1 MNQTNMT
8 KRSDIHRKNKNGKG
22 MLLKSV
28 VVIILLALVGT
39 LGYGAKMLTDT
50 KKVLNSSYRPR
61 ISSKTNKTL
70 PTVNPLKQPISVL
83 ILGVD
88 DNDERGL
95 GSARTDTMILLTFDS
110 QKSEVSMVS
119 IPRDTNTQITSDEF
133 VGMDKINTAYTY
145 GKEESSIKAVEDL
158 MDIPVNYYATVDF
171 QAFVEVIDALN
182 GIEVDVPMDINE
194 SYASD
199 NSGKTIVPKGLQTL
213 DGEKALAFARIRKID
228 NDIERGKRQQIVIEK
243 TIQKA
248 VSSDL
253 LFNYKD
259 LLNAVDGHFWTD
271 MPSDIMFS
279 IAQHSL
285 NKKFSFNS
293 YAFDWDSYDD
303 PETGASMV
311 VLFDDSL
318 NYISHKLRVSLG
330 LDEEDERDEEG
341 YEFQTNGIISPKND
355 PYGNSYGY
363 EQTNNYYDDNS
374 EDGW

>member
-8 KRSDIHRKNKNGKG
+8 RRSDIHRKNKNGKG
-22 MLLKSV
+22 MLLKSI
-28 VVIILLALVGT
+28 VVIVLLALVGT

-70 PTVNPLKQPISVL
+70 PTVDPLKQPISVL
-83 ILGVD
+83 ILGID

-145 GKEESSIKAVEDL
+145 GKEEASIKAVEDL

-248 VSSDL
+248 VDV
-253 LFNYKD
+253 F
-259 LLNAVDGHFWTD
+259 
-271 MPSDIMFS
+271 I
-279 IAQHSL
+279 
-285 NKKFSFNS
+285 
-293 YAFDWDSYDD
+293 
-303 PETGASMV
+303 
-311 VLFDDSL
+311 
-318 NYISHKLRVSLG
+318 KL
-330 LDEEDERDEEG
+330 
-341 YEFQTNGIISPKND
+341 
-355 PYGNSYGY
+355 
-363 EQTNNYYDDNS
+363 
-374 EDGW
+374 